1 MKSFYI
7 TKKSGLK
14 YTKREFIHIVVY
26 IRSKLNNS
34 KLYDQEGRFLPLV
47 EEFYSIQGEG
57 YNTGKAAYFIR
68 LGGCDVG
75 CSWCDSRYSWNP
87 DLHPMVSTD
96 EIIKNVIGSGTD
108 SVVVTG
114 GEPLMWNL
122 DLLCS
127 SLKKKKLNTF
137 IETSG
142 TYPLSGSWDWICLSP
157 KRNQPPL
164 PEICILANELKIIVE
179 NKSDFAWAEKYRA
192 IVSSECR
199 LYLQPEWSRSEKTI
213 PEIVDYVKKNSVW
226 NISLQ
231 VHKFMH
237 IP

>member
-1 MKSFYI
+1 LLIY
-7 TKKSGLK
+7 KKLTESRIYEKDGK
-14 YTKREFIHIVVY
+14 Y
-26 IRSKLNNS
+26 
-34 KLYDQEGRFLPLV
+34 LPLV

-57 YNTGKAAYFIR
+57 YNTGKAAYFVR

-87 DLHPMVSTD
+87 DLHPLVDTNK
-96 EIIKNVIGSGTD
+96 IIENVLESGTD

-122 DLLCS
+122 DYLCTL
-127 SLKKKKLNTF
+127 LKKNKINTF

-142 TYPLSGSWDWICLSP
+142 VYPLSGKWDWICLSP
-157 KRNQPPL
+157 KKNQPPL
-164 PEICILANELKIIVE
+164 QEICALAHELKIIVE
-179 NKSDFAWAEKYRA
+179 DRSDFEWAEKYR
-192 IVSSECR
+192 ILVDVQCR
-199 LYLQPEWSRSEKTI
+199 LYLQPEWSRFEKI
-213 PEIVDYVKKNSVW
+213 VPIIVDYVRKFPVW
-226 NISLQ
+226 NVSLQ